1 MFAYG
6 RHTHTWRTR
15 SFHFAIPLNPFRPRR
30 WLAIELV
37 KVSTDNIRE
46 EASREANLK
55 VAARQQKPVDMR
67 QQLEDHILRQVTR
80 RYM

>member
-37 KVSTDNIRE
+37 KVPTDKSRE
-46 EASREANLK
+46 EASTEANLK
-55 VAARQQKPVDMR
+55 VAARQQTPLEVR

>member
-6 RHTHTWRTR
+6 RHTGTWRSR

-30 WLAIELV
+30 WLSVELV
-37 KVSTDNIRE
+37 RIVADKNRE
-46 EASREANLK
+46 EASREANFKL
-55 VAARQQKPVDMR
+55 ADRQQRPVETR
-67 QQLEDHILRQVTR
+67 QLLEEHILRQVNR

>member
-30 WLAIELV
+30 WLSIELV
-37 KVSTDNIRE
+37 RIATDNSRE
-46 EASREANLK
+46 EASTEASLN
-55 VAARQQKPVDMR
+55 VAARQQKPLEMR
-67 QQLEDHILRQVTR
+67 QQLEDFVLRQVTR
-80 RYM
+80 RSM

>member
-6 RHTHTWRTR
+6 RHTGTWRSR

-30 WLAIELV
+30 WLSVELV
-37 KVSTDNIRE
+37 RIVADKNRE
-46 EASREANLK
+46 EASREANFKL
-55 VAARQQKPVDMR
+55 ADRQQRPVETR
-67 QQLEDHILRQVTR
+67 QLLEEHILRQVTR